1 MKMLQ
6 CGDRQLPWGKRTL
19 VMGIVNV
26 TPDSFSDGGHY
37 LDVKTAVEH
46 ACGLLKEGADILD
59 IGGESTRPYATPV
72 APEEECA
79 RVLPVVKQLV
89 AMGIRHLSID
99 TRNAFTAQACL
110 DAGASW
116 VNDVSAL
123 TYDERMLKQ
132 AKRADAVILM
142 HARGTPQT
150 MQMGSL
156 ACSDIVGMVAQYLTQ
171 RVKEVVTAGISLERL
186 IVDPGI
192 GFGKTTEQDLM
203 LLSHMRA
210 FAELGV
216 PVLAGSSRKKMIGA
230 LTGIEV
236 PAERD
241 VPSLATLALS
251 VLSGAHIVRVHQ
263 VKMAKQV
270 LAVLDASKAVHY
282 EDLYQ
287 AG

>member
-1 MKMLQ
+1 MKTLQ
-6 CGDRQLPWGKRTL
+6 CGDLRLPWGKRTL

-26 TPDSFSDGGHY
+26 TPDSFSDGGRY

-46 ACGLLKEGADILD
+46 ACVLLQEGADILD

-72 APEEECA
+72 AAEEECA

-123 TYDERMLKQ
+123 TYDEGMLKQ